1 MKYQTNDLAKLK
13 IVDRQHTLITMLHER
28 ALIEERYGQ
37 SGRWINL
44 YGLSPEIGSAQTPL
58 TSHTAAAIG
67 D

>member
-13 IVDRQHTLITMLHER
+13 IVDRQHTLITMLHGR

-44 YGLSPEIGSAQTPL
+44 YDLSPEIGSARTPL